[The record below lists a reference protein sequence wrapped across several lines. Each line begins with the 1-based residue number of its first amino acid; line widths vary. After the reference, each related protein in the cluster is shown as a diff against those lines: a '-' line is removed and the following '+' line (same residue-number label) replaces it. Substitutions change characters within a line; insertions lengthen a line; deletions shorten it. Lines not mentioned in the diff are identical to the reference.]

1 MTKNSLK
8 DLADEAIIL
17 LHEMFGEGIVF
28 EYAEYFKSNE
38 ALSGIALKLPG
49 CTNVPVVCLDD
60 MPDGI
65 SAKDA
70 ADAAAT
76 IFQEALKN
84 FDKMMP
90 VLPEM
95 TREYVLDNVVLQA
108 LSRKRNRQ
116 MLKVHPHL
124 PYLDLAG
131 IFRVPLGAWEKN
143 SLSTI
148 LITNQIAEK
157 LGLTIEDLT
166 EAARRNTIKKFGI
179 ELENTRKMA
188 LRSLLKQPSIPESF
202 EDVQIEE
209 PGLYTLTN
217 QIHVNGAALMLI
229 PDILEQLGEKAGMDY
244 YILPSSIHELLIAR
258 DDGLVTARMLKELI
272 HEGNRTEGIIKS
284 EDVLSDN
291 VYFYSRK
298 AKSLKIV

>member
-1 MTKNSLK
+1 MRLSSC
-8 DLADEAIIL
+8 
-17 LHEMFGEGIVF
+17 FGRC
-28 EYAEYFKSNE
+28 
-38 ALSGIALKLPG
+38 SGK
-49 CTNVPVVCLDD
+49 V
-60 MPDGI
+60 
-65 SAKDA
+65 
-70 ADAAAT
+70 
-76 IFQEALKN
+76 
-84 FDKMMP
+84 
-90 VLPEM
+90 
-95 TREYVLDNVVLQA
+95 

-116 MLKVHPHL
+116 MLRTHPHIQF
-124 PYLDLAG
+124 LDLAG
-131 IFRVPLGAWEKN
+131 IFRVPLGKWEKN
-143 SLSTI
+143 SLSTV
-148 LITNQIAEK
+148 LITNEITEK

-166 EAARRNTIKKFGI
+166 EAVRRNTIEKFGI
-179 ELENTRKMA
+179 ELENTQRMA

-258 DDGLVTARMLKELI
+258 DDGMVTARVLKELI

-298 AKSLKIV
+298 TKSLKIV

>member
-1 MTKNSLK
+1 MIKTDTEK
-8 DLADEAIIL
+8 LAGEVIPL
-17 LHEMFGEGIVF
+17 LHEMFGEGIDF
-28 EYAEYFKSNE
+28 EYTTYFKSNE
-38 ALSGIALKLPG
+38 ALSGIALKMQG
-49 CTNVPVVCLDD
+49 CSNIPVVCLND

-70 ADAAAT
+70 ANIAAT
-76 IFQEALKN
+76 GFQEVLHNYKEL
-84 FDKMMP
+84 P
-90 VLPEM
+90 VIPEM
-95 TREYVLDNVVLQA
+95 TREYVLENVVLQA

-116 MLKVHPHL
+116 LLKVHPHL
-124 PYLDLAG
+124 QYLDLAG

-157 LGLTIEDLT
+157 LGLTSEDLT
-166 EAARRNTIKKFGI
+166 EAARRNTIEKFGI
-179 ELENTRKMA
+179 ELENTRRMA
-188 LRSLLKQPSIPESF
+188 LRSLLKQPSIPENF

-217 QIHVNGAALMLI
+217 QIHINGAALMLI

-291 VYFYSRK
+291 VYFYSRRT
-298 AKSLKIV
+298 KSLKIV

>member
-1 MTKNSLK
+1 MTKIDRKILV
-8 DLADEAIIL
+8 DEAIIL
-17 LHEMFGEGIVF
+17 LHEMFGEGIDF
-28 EYAEYFKSNE
+28 EYITYFKSNE

-49 CTNVPVVCLDD
+49 CSNIPVVCLDD
-60 MPDGI
+60 MPDDI

-70 ADAAAT
+70 ANIAAT
-76 IFQEALKN
+76 GFQEILHNYKEL
-84 FDKMMP
+84 P
-90 VLPEM
+90 VIPEM
-95 TREYVLDNVVLQA
+95 TREYVLENVVLQA

-116 MLKVHPHL
+116 LLKVHPHL
-124 PYLDLAG
+124 QYLDLAG

-157 LGLTIEDLT
+157 LGLTSEDLT
-166 EAARRNTIKKFGI
+166 EAARRNTIEKFGI
-179 ELENTRKMA
+179 ELENTRRMA
-188 LRSLLKQPSIPESF
+188 LRSLLKHPSIPENF

-217 QIHVNGAALMLI
+217 QIHINGAALMLI

-291 VYFYSRK
+291 VYFYSRRT
-298 AKSLKIV
+298 KSLKIV